1 MHFIAFS
8 PTYCYAKVAFQLGRD
23 SKSDA
28 KRNNSPL
35 KQGVMLF
42 SENLVF
48 TSKSSCS
55 RGKWMADRARFGPA
69 GVPPFFRVI
78 GAHLAN
84 VPALLREEGLD
95 AFEYQAVRWGQK
107 PQMKQQD
114 AERLKA
120 EAERNDVLLSL
131 HGSYFINFCGE
142 KEVVEASKRR
152 LIACATAAQWMGAYV
167 VVFHAG
173 FYGHAEKKEALR
185 NCIKTLT
192 DVVETMK
199 SLGIREVKLG
209 PETMGRHFQLGTLDE
224 VLAICEQVEQTQ
236 LVIDWS
242 HLHAR
247 SGGALRS
254 AADFRKVVATAEEK
268 LGTEAIRNLH
278 CHFSKIEF
286 TYKTGERRHHVLD
299 DARYG
304 PDFRTL
310 AEVIAEFKLR
320 PVVICE
326 TPLLDVDAVK
336 MRDIYREIA
345 GK

>member
-1 MHFIAFS
+1 
-8 PTYCYAKVAFQLGRD
+8 
-23 SKSDA
+23 
-28 KRNNSPL
+28 
-35 KQGVMLF
+35 
-42 SENLVF
+42 
-48 TSKSSCS
+48 
-55 RGKWMADRARFGPA
+55 MADRPRFGPA
-69 GVPPFFRVI
+69 GVPPLFRVI
-78 GAHLAN
+78 SAQIAD
-84 VPALLREEGLD
+84 VPVLLREEGLD

-120 EAERNDVLLSL
+120 EAEKNDVLLSL
-131 HGSYFINFCGE
+131 HGSYFINLCGK

-173 FYGHAEKKEALR
+173 FYGNVDKKVALR
-185 NCIKTLT
+185 NCVSALN
-192 DVVETMK
+192 DVAETMR
-199 SLGIREVKLG
+199 SLGISSVKLG

-224 VLAICEQVEQTQ
+224 VLAICQQIEQTQ

-247 SGGALRS
+247 SGGAFRS
-254 AADFRKVVATAEEK
+254 AEDFREVIVKTEEK
-268 LGTEAIRNLH
+268 LGTEAVRNMH

-299 DARYG
+299 EAAYG
-304 PDFRTL
+304 PDFRML
-310 AEVIAEFKLR
+310 AEVIAEFGLR

-326 TPLLDVDAVK
+326 TPLLDVDAMK
-336 MRDIYREIA
+336 MRNIFAEVT
-345 GK
+345 KK